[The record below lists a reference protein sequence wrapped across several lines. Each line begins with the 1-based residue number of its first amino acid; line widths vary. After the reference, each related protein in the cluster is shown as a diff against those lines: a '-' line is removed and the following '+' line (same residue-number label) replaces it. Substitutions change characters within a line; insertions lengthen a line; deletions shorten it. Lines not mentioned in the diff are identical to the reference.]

1 MQRQPFLLIVLF
13 ATGCPKSGGPHG
25 RPTESGGPAVV
36 TFADH
41 SISTAEFQKQF
52 NEQSPFVRSH
62 YQTLEKKKEFLE
74 TIIQNDLLAD
84 EALKAGFDKDD
95 EVLDEFKKS
104 MIQAW
109 IKAKFNDQDGMK
121 SIPDSAIH
129 EFYDAHHDEYQR
141 PERLRVQ
148 MVLFQSARG
157 GDAKAKAEA
166 EQALKVLTTK
176 KDVSAFAELA
186 RTRSDDPTSKMRGGD
201 LDFHTHDELAKAYG
215 DEVAKAAD
223 ALRAPNDLSGV
234 AHGTQGYVLLRLEA
248 RQPAFNRSFEQVEA
262 SLRSRLWNEKR
273 TKIFDDYIK
282 DLMEKS
288 HIKIDDEQLA
298 KIDPNQ
304 PGALSDDAS
313 PALKTPGTAPRPL
326 PPATSQPLHTP
337 LTPLHAA
344 PPMKPSN
351 AAQP

>member
-1 MQRQPFLLIVLF
+1 
-13 ATGCPKSGGPHG
+13 
-25 RPTESGGPAVV
+25 
-36 TFADH
+36 
-41 SISTAEFQKQF
+41 
-52 NEQSPFVRSH
+52 
-62 YQTLEKKKEFLE
+62 
-74 TIIQNDLLAD
+74 
-84 EALKAGFDKDD
+84 LKAGFDKDD

-104 MIQAW
+104 MIQEW

-121 SIPDSAIH
+121 SIPDSALH
-129 EFYDAHHDEYQR
+129 EFYDVHHDEYQR

-148 MVLFQSARG
+148 MVLFQSAPG

-166 EQALKVLTTK
+166 EQALKVLSTK

-201 LDFHTHDELAKAYG
+201 LDFRTHDELAKAYG
-215 DEVAKAAD
+215 EEVAKAAD
-223 ALRAPNDLSGV
+223 ALRAPNDLSGI

-282 DLMEKS
+282 DLMEKA

-304 PGALSDDAS
+304 PGALSDDAQ
-313 PALKTPGTAPRPL
+313 PVLKNPGTAPRPL
-326 PPATSQPLHTP
+326 PPATTQPQHTP
-337 LTPLHAA
+337 LTPVHAA

>member
-1 MQRQPFLLIVLF
+1 MHRKPFLLIALL
-13 ATGCPKSGGPHG
+13 AAGCPKSSGPHG
-25 RPTESGGPAVV
+25 RPTETGGPAVV

-52 NEQSPFVRSH
+52 NAQSPFVRSH

-74 TIIQNDLLAD
+74 TIVQNDLLAD

-104 MIQAW
+104 MIQEW
-109 IKAKFNDQDGMK
+109 IRAKFNDQDGMK
-121 SIPDSAIH
+121 SIPDSALR

-148 MVLFQSARG
+148 MVLFR

-166 EQALKVLTTK
+166 EQALKTLATK

-186 RTRSDDPTSKMRGGD
+186 RMRSDDSTSKMRGGD

-223 ALRAPNDLSGV
+223 ALKAPNDLSGV
-234 AHGTQGYVLLRLEA
+234 VHGTQGYVLLRLEA
-248 RQPAFNRSFEQVEA
+248 RQPAFSRSFEQVEA

-273 TKIFDDYIK
+273 TKLFDDYIK
-282 DLMEKS
+282 DLMDKA
-288 HIKIDDEQLA
+288 HIKIDDQQLA

-304 PGALSDDAS
+304 PGALSDEAA
-313 PALKTPGTAPRPL
+313 PVVKTAGGAPRPL
-326 PPATSQPLHTP
+326 PPETTQPLHTP
-337 LTPLHAA
+337 LTPLHA
-344 PPMKPSN
+344 PPPTKPSI